1 MKEERFLEEC
11 LSFLE
16 IDKLPKEGS
25 IPFEGTAIVKAILGD
40 GKEGYIIGA
49 YNEQNGSII
58 VKKTFMHN
66 IYGLGEI
73 LSVYPIEEVKQE
85 VDKIKKP
92 NYQQMKKEELIALLE
107 EKEIPY
113 EDSMS
118 KNDLIALL
126 KQ

>member
-16 IDKLPKEGS
+16 IDKLPKEGN
-25 IPFEGTAIVKAILGD
+25 IPFEGKAIVKAILGD

-49 YNEQNGSII
+49 YNEQNSSII

-66 IYGLGEI
+66 IYGLSEI

-85 VDKIKKP
+85 VDKTKKL
-92 NYQQMKKEELIALLE
+92 NYQQMKKEELISLLE